1 MPVFGGQQKLYM
13 IDRVLKVD
21 VNENGG
27 QITVFEPEKGEESG
41 DKLFSFEN
49 REEVFCG
56 HKIWD
61 IEAVF
66 AKIREGLEKALE
78 RYPDVSEIR
87 LCAWKYDYVLMCGDT
102 ELLPCYSH
110 RDERVAE
117 LYDFDHGVS
126 GHEGTVVQLMV
137 DLRHGR
143 LQTVT
148 DILMMPEYFAYK
160 LTGDKGKNFEKKPM
174 RGRLKAGVI
183 KGFDKPLDVVIDK
196 IWSN

>member
-1 MPVFGGQQKLYM
+1 MV
-13 IDRVLKVD
+13 DRVLTID
-21 VNENGG
+21 INEDGG
-27 QITVFEPEKGEESG
+27 RIFALVPGSADESPEV
-41 DKLFSFEN
+41 LFSFEN

-66 AKIREGLEKALE
+66 AKIREGLEKALS
-78 RYPDVSEIR
+78 RYPDAQEIR
-87 LCAWKYDYVLMCGDT
+87 LRAWKYDYVLMCGDT

-110 RDERVAE
+110 RDERVSE
-117 LYDFDHGVS
+117 LYDFERGVS
-126 GHEGTVVQLMV
+126 GHEGTVIQLMV

-160 LTGDKGKNFEKKPM
+160 LTGNKGDIFEKKPV
-174 RGRLKAGVI
+174 RGRLKAGVV
-183 KGFDKPLDVVIDK
+183 KGFDKPLDVVIEK

>member
-1 MPVFGGQQKLYM
+1 MPPSAGIFM
-13 IDRVLKVD
+13 TDRVLNVD
-21 VNENGG
+21 INENGG
-27 QITVFEPEKGEESG
+27 SVTASWFEDGVVKS
-41 DKLFSFEN
+41 DTLYRFDN

-66 AKIREGLEKALE
+66 SKIKEGLSSALE
-78 RYPDVSEIR
+78 AYPDVSKIK
-87 LCAWKYDYVLMCGDT
+87 LSAWKYDYVLMCGDT

-110 RDERVAE
+110 RDERVSE
-117 LYDFDHGVS
+117 LYDFERGVS
-126 GHEGTVVQLMV
+126 GSEGTVIQLMV

-160 LTGDKGKNFEKKPM
+160 LTGNKGDNFEKKPLS
-174 RGRLKAGVI
+174 GRLKAGVL
-183 KGFDKPLDVVIDK
+183 KGFDKPLDVVIEK